1 MVDKNWEKR
10 FNHLISRNYY
20 WWIID
25 YPYNRL
31 KLKHT
36 NNKDKLPNNPDI
48 TIYTNIEDA
57 LADKPEHYIENV

>member
-1 MVDKNWEKR
+1 MAIK
-10 FNHLISRNYY
+10 NYY

-25 YPYNRL
+25 YPFNLLQLR
-31 KLKHT
+31 HT
-36 NNKDKLPNNPDI
+36 NSKDKLPNNPDI